1 MNDLWLVLDG
11 IKISAVDV
19 FDDLPRSVI
28 ISLFT
33 WRRANPDDALPSNS
47 RQGWWGDTYPV
58 SANDRIGS
66 RLWLLSRSVL
76 TVETV
81 TKAKEYAEEALQWL
95 VDDGV
100 AASVAVIAERNGID
114 RLDIGVTITRGDAG
128 QINIRFTNV
137 WDYLH
142 AI

>member
-1 MNDLWLVLDG
+1 MMPLLLNIDG
-11 IKISAVDV
+11 VTTSAVDV
-19 FDDLPRSVI
+19 FEDLPRSVL

-47 RQGWWGDTYPV
+47 RQGWWGDTYPA

-76 TVETV
+76 TAETV
-81 TKAKEYAEEALQWL
+81 TNAKEYAEEALQWL

-100 AASVAVIAERNGID
+100 AAGVAVIAERNGIG

-128 QINIRFTNV
+128 QLNIRFTNV